1 VLPRASGYAS
11 GYTSRRRYLE
21 DLITTLPYKG
31 FSITPRTFQ
40 LRGSGR
46 WTLDLLI
53 VRDRGCRAFS
63 APVTYPT
70 EGNANAGCFDLGRR
84 IIDGALP
91 DCSVADL
98 H

>member
-1 VLPRASGYAS
+1 
-11 GYTSRRRYLE
+11 LE
-21 DLITTLPYKG
+21 DPITPLPYKG
-31 FSITPRTFQ
+31 YSITPRTFQ

-53 VRDRGCRAFS
+53 ARDRGCRAFS
-63 APVTYPT
+63 APTTYPT
-70 EGNANAGCFDLGRR
+70 ELSAAAGCLALGRS

-91 DCSVADL
+91 DSSVVDL

>member
-1 VLPRASGYAS
+1 M
-11 GYTSRRRYLE
+11 E
-21 DLITTLPYKG
+21 DPITPLPYKG
-31 FSITPRTFQ
+31 FSITPRTYQ
-40 LRGSGR
+40 VRGSGR

-53 VRDRGCRAFS
+53 ARDRGCRAFS
-63 APVTYPT
+63 APITYPT
-70 EGNANAGCFDLGRR
+70 ELNANAGCLELGRR